1 MDSAVGMKSVSV
13 VESLASFPT
22 LLAEV
27 EAGME
32 VRTTR
37 GGRTVARLVPEP
49 VSNAAGL
56 SEPFCADA
64 PPNEV
69 DP

>member
-1 MDSAVGMKSVSV
+1 
-13 VESLASFPT
+13 
-22 LLAEV
+22 
-27 EAGME
+27 ME
-32 VRTTR
+32 VRITR

-69 DP
+69 DSQDSPPEPAPDLG